1 LLLVQYRPRK
11 EAPIIMSTHTSLV
24 SRVSSGLAAALA
36 DIQAANRRQA
46 ERQHV
51 AVGHRSRTRA

>member
-1 LLLVQYRPRK
+1 
-11 EAPIIMSTHTSLV
+11 MSTHTSLV

-51 AVGHRSRTRA
+51 AVAVGHRSRTRA

>member
-1 LLLVQYRPRK
+1 
-11 EAPIIMSTHTSLV
+11 MSTHTSLV